1 MGRAYCM
8 SDSGGPPVGRNTK
21 SCGVTGGEIRRRRGK
36 NVDTNRDSDTM
47 FQSLY
52 CQAIAVYARLFKQA
66 RRPRQLCVQ
75 GLMDNSKFPFE
86 KEKPDAGTG
95 PAEAD
100 AGSVTSM
107 FATPVVPKA
116 QTSTEDLL
124 AELLKPKAAA
134 AQTAPERVVPVV
146 PVVPLAPVVAKPP
159 VAEGKK
165 GDVTRLLEELQ
176 AAGHAPLRPPVAP
189 AAKVAAPAADPNP
202 GEFTRIF
209 TQLPTPQPKP
219 PSPPVA
225 AAPPL
230 QVQPAPA
237 APAVA
242 AAQQPGEFTQFLQ
255 KMSSAEK
262 LDGGSAAGAG
272 VAPGGWP
279 AGLPVESS
287 APLRE
292 APKSSEPGSFTQ
304 LFQAVSKGG
313 AAALPPAPAPVEAAA
328 PAAGPGAFTQMFQSI
343 STKPEPLRPA
353 PLQESPKSAPVSQ
366 GGVTQLFDSL
376 ASSAPGHQAPAPPLE
391 KPFTLPSAPIS
402 QPMPA
407 SGGEFT
413 RLMRTLSDPPAA
425 TPATPPPMAPAMPLP
440 QSLPQA
446 APMSQAQSQAGP
458 GEFTRIISGSALR
471 EAGVGAAF
479 PPLAPSSAPPP
490 ARVAAP
496 AALPQLPH
504 LKPPAMPHA
513 PAAPAGFGLPQAFAP
528 PPAPAPAPAPQSKL
542 QQYLPLI
549 VVLNVAVLLI
559 VVLIL
564 IFALRHH

>member
-1 MGRAYCM
+1 M
-8 SDSGGPPVGRNTK
+8 SDSGVPPVGRNTE

-66 RRPRQLCVQ
+66 ARPRQLCVQ

-86 KEKPDAGTG
+86 KEKLDAGTG

-107 FATPVVPKA
+107 FATPVAPKA

-124 AELLKPKAAA
+124 ADLLKPKAVA
-134 AQTAPERVVPVV
+134 AQAAPERVVPVV
-146 PVVPLAPVVAKPP
+146 PLAPVAAKPP
-159 VAEGKK
+159 AVQGK
-165 GDVTRLLEELQ
+165 GDVTRLLEELR

-189 AAKVAAPAADPNP
+189 AAKVVAAPATDPNP

-219 PSPPVA
+219 PVTPPT
-225 AAPPL
+225 APPL
-230 QVQPAPA
+230 QVQPAPVLPPPA
-237 APAVA
+237 PPVPAVA
-242 AAQQPGEFTQFLQ
+242 SAQQPGEFTQFLQ

-262 LDGGSAAGAG
+262 LDAGPAAGA
-272 VAPGGWP
+272 APSGWP

-313 AAALPPAPAPVEAAA
+313 AAAPPPAPASVEAAA
-328 PAAGPGAFTQMFQSI
+328 PAAGPGAFTQMFQAI
-343 STKPEPLRPA
+343 SAKPEPLRPT
-353 PLQESPKSAPVSQ
+353 PLQEPPKSAPVSQ
-366 GGVTQLFDSL
+366 GGFTQLFDSL
-376 ASSAPGHQAPAPPLE
+376 ASSAPGPQASALSPPIE

-425 TPATPPPMAPAMPLP
+425 TPATAPPMAPAMPLP

-446 APMSQAQSQAGP
+446 APMSQAGP
-458 GEFTRIISGSALR
+458 GEFTRIISNSALR

-490 ARVAAP
+490 GRAAAP

-513 PAAPAGFGLPQAFAP
+513 PAPPAGFGLPQAFAP

>member
-1 MGRAYCM
+1 
-8 SDSGGPPVGRNTK
+8 
-21 SCGVTGGEIRRRRGK
+21 
-36 NVDTNRDSDTM
+36 VDTNRDSDTM

-86 KEKPDAGTG
+86 KEKLDAGTG

-107 FATPVVPKA
+107 FATPVAPKA
-116 QTSTEDLL
+116 QNPTEDLL

-134 AQTAPERVVPVV
+134 PPAAPERVA
-146 PVVPLAPVVAKPP
+146 PVVPLAPPLAPKPP
-159 VAEGKK
+159 VVEGKK

-176 AAGHAPLRPPVAP
+176 AAGHAPLRPPIAP
-189 AAKVAAPAADPNP
+189 AAKAVVAPATDPSP

-219 PSPPVA
+219 PSTPP

-230 QVQPAPA
+230 QVQPAPVSPPPA
-237 APAVA
+237 PPVPAVA

-262 LDGGSAAGAG
+262 LDAGPAAGA
-272 VAPGGWP
+272 APSGWP

-292 APKSSEPGSFTQ
+292 APKPSSEPGSFTQ

-313 AAALPPAPAPVEAAA
+313 AAAPPPAPAPVEAAA
-328 PAAGPGAFTQMFQSI
+328 PAAGPGAFTQMFQAI
-343 STKPEPLRPA
+343 SAKPEPLRPA
-353 PLQESPKSAPVSQ
+353 PLQEPPKSAPVSQ
-366 GGVTQLFDSL
+366 GGFTQLFDSL
-376 ASSAPGHQAPAPPLE
+376 ASSAPAHQAPTSPLPIE

-413 RLMRTLSDPPAA
+413 RLMRTWSDPPAA
-425 TPATPPPMAPAMPLP
+425 TPATASGPPMAPAGPLP

-446 APMSQAQSQAGP
+446 APMSQSQSGP

-479 PPLAPSSAPPP
+479 PPLAPSSAPAPGR
-490 ARVAAP
+490 AAAP

-504 LKPPAMPHA
+504 LKAPAMPHA

-528 PPAPAPAPAPQSKL
+528 PPPPAPAPAPPPQSKL